1 MSFRSRAAVK
11 LSILDARQADRI
23 HEATLEI
30 MSRTG
35 VVVQSREALSL
46 LADAGATVAGE
57 RVKIPDRLVAKAI
70 ETALESITIYDRQGK
85 AAMSLEEGRTCFGTG
100 SDCPSVIDPETGETI
115 WPALKCNNPDCPGK
129 DKGQDGRPFLFD
141 FQISWYWP
149 RRFGG
154 RLWPVTLLRNRLQQA
169 DRYHCRKLQRRMR
182 PDQMTDEEIAA
193 SRRRPFHM
201 RVYSVLTRPFTRMRR
216 RLLNRID
223 PSQKRGERGRIHSRP
238 D

>member
-1 MSFRSRAAVK
+1 VDLEKAEN
-11 LSILDARQADRI
+11 ILVGD
-23 HEATLEI
+23 
-30 MSRTG
+30 
-35 VVVQSREALSL
+35 
-46 LADAGATVAGE
+46 
-57 RVKIPDRLVAKAI
+57 
-70 ETALESITIYDRQGK
+70 
-85 AAMSLEEGRTCFGTG
+85 
-100 SDCPSVIDPETGETI
+100 
-115 WPALKCNNPDCPGK
+115 
-129 DKGQDGRPFLFD
+129 DGRPFLFD